1 VLRNEFSGKV
11 KEEELIDW
19 AKEKMAAY
27 KYPRFIEFRKE
38 LPKNSIGKLLRRVL
52 REEEEMKGK

>member
-1 VLRNEFSGKV
+1 
-11 KEEELIDW
+11 
-19 AKEKMAAY
+19 MAAY

-52 REEEEMKGK
+52 REEEEEQKKNSPGPHS